1 MADDGLEE
9 MSTQELLDRV
19 AVLQARDKAMT
30 DELSVLKAE
39 VRRRMKVGDYADFI
53 SSDGRDVRLSVQS
66 GGVKYTY
73 DVEAFRDVLDPELFD
88 KITNTV
94 INDDRL
100 YEAISAGD
108 IPRHLLQAPI
118 TTEKKGTPRVT
129 ITARRR
135 AV

>member
-94 INDDRL
+94 I
-100 YEAISAGD
+100 
-108 IPRHLLQAPI
+108 
-118 TTEKKGTPRVT
+118 K
-129 ITARRR
+129 
-135 AV
+135 